1 MQKSTFFTPR
11 WYSLNLFSGMLLI
24 VLALLSISVGV
35 ADWSWSEL
43 FAFDGGQSSQLL
55 FVSRLPRTLAII
67 LAGATLSVSGMIL
80 QILLRNRFIEPSM
93 IGATQSASLG
103 LLLMIIVF
111 PSASLFA
118 KMSVASLSALLGMG
132 VFIILLQRL
141 PKTQLLLVPVVGIIY
156 GGIIEAV
163 STFLAFE
170 SDTLQL
176 LAVWTA
182 GDFSGVLVGR
192 YELLWLTAILAV
204 LAYLMADQLTIA
216 GLGKNIATNL
226 GLNHT
231 HVLWAGLLIVSMI
244 TAVVVVTIGAIP
256 FIGLV
261 VPNIVSRLSGDKL
274 RKNLPSVALMG
285 ACLVL
290 ACDVLGRTL
299 NFPYEIPVST
309 LFGVFGTLI
318 FLYLLFYQPKQRN
331 RKLQRLQQKLTEA
344 KR

>member
-1 MQKSTFFTPR
+1 MQKSTFSSPR
-11 WYSLNLFSGMLLI
+11 WFSLNRLATILLLI
-24 VLALLSISVGV
+24 LALLSISVGV

-67 LAGATLSVSGMIL
+67 LAGATLSVAGMIL

-111 PSASLFA
+111 PAASLLA
-118 KMSVASLSALLGMG
+118 KMSVAALSALLGMG
-132 VFIILLQRL
+132 VFLLLLQRL
-141 PKTQLLLVPVVGIIY
+141 PKTQLMLVPVVGIIY

-170 SDTLQL
+170 TDTLQL

-192 YELLWLTAILAV
+192 YELLWITAILTV
-204 LAYLMADQLTIA
+204 IAYLMADQLTIA

-226 GLNHT
+226 GLNHAQ
-231 HVLWAGLLIVSMI
+231 VQWAGLAIVSMI
-244 TAVVVVTIGAIP
+244 TAVVVVTVGTIP

-274 RKNLPSVALMG
+274 RQNLPSVALLG

-290 ACDVLGRTL
+290 ACDILGRTI

-309 LFGVFGTLI
+309 LFGVFGTII
-318 FLYLLFYQPKQRN
+318 FLYLLFYGTKFRI
-331 RKLQRLQQKLTEA
+331 KKQQKFLQADSDE
-344 KR
+344 

>member
-1 MQKSTFFTPR
+1 MKKMCPR
-11 WYSLNLFSGMLLI
+11 WYSLNLLSALLLLI
-24 VLALLSISVGV
+24 LALLSISVGV
-35 ADWSWSEL
+35 ADWSWSQL
-43 FAFDGGQSSQLL
+43 FAADGGHSSQLL
-55 FVSRLPRTLAII
+55 LVSRLPRTLAII

-93 IGATQSASLG
+93 IGATQSAALG
-103 LLLMIIVF
+103 LLLMVLLF

-132 VFIILLQRL
+132 VFIVLLQRL

-156 GGIIEAV
+156 GGIIEAI

-170 SDTLQL
+170 TDTMQL
-176 LAVWTA
+176 LSVWMS
-182 GDFSGVLVGR
+182 GDFSGVLLGR
-192 YELLWLTAILAV
+192 YELLWVTAILAV

-231 HVLWAGLLIVSMI
+231 QVLWAGLLIVSMI
-244 TAVVVVTIGAIP
+244 TAVVVVTIGSIP

-290 ACDVLGRTL
+290 ACDILGRTL

-309 LFGVFGTLI
+309 LFGIIGTVI
-318 FLYLLFYQPKQRN
+318 FLYLLFYQPKKHN
-331 RKLQRLQQKLTEA
+331 RQAQTQKQAQGA